1 MVASDQFS
9 DLLININKFNFLI
22 GKLKEKAE
30 KTCKDALSSCSDTS
44 HSIEIHYE
52 EDGAKPILARVHFP
66 YKAELREEV
75 TELVRWNINRDSM
88 EDKQRALLDLMPA
101 LKKDV
106 LHQVFR
112 W

>member
-1 MVASDQFS
+1 MIMYVALFVGE
-9 DLLININKFNFLI
+9 LK
-22 GKLKEKAE
+22 KLADKS
-30 KTCKDALSSCSDTS
+30 CRDAVNAAAQYS

-52 EDGAKPILARVHFP
+52 EEGSKPVLARVHFP

-101 LKKDV
+101 LKRDV
-106 LHQVFR
+106 LHQVHRTLFNLCLLF
-112 W
+112 